1 MAEANEKKQE
11 TVMSVEP
18 LYQRYKAWVLQ
29 KEKSKLT
36 TMLVVGTLISAGVI
50 AGVTLVPMIPAWAYP
65 FIVFPIGIFLF
76 LGMLAIAFRSAEA
89 NPDRLTIKE
98 RWSFKRRIRV
108 FAVVAIIFVTLLL
121 GARTYIPEAVGG
133 AITIAALLGLYNAIR
148 RSPDEIRL
156 DAEGIADPRDVVEEY
171 EERKEYFIPEEEIDD
186 LDDEDFYDE
195 LTEKGR

>member
-18 LYQRYKAWVLQ
+18 LYQRYKEWVLQ

-171 EERKEYFIPEEEIDD
+171 EERKEYFIPEEELDD